1 MCAVLVCVCLNECC
15 ITSSPQAIRDGVIDA
30 SINHDGGFLQ
40 SKVCTQPTNT
50 CPRECAPTGPGITTY
65 CQDVADVY
73 ATTEP
78 QEAFHQRASFCLKLH
93 NDSVKVH
100 TDVSLC
106 FDIIESVCSTLCSW
120 LRDLYR

>member
-1 MCAVLVCVCLNECC
+1 MNECC
-15 ITSSPQAIRDGVIDA
+15 IASSPQAIRDGVIDA

-40 SKVCTQPTNT
+40 SKVCTLPTNT
-50 CPRECAPTGPGITTY
+50 PVRRLDASTPY

-100 TDVSLC
+100 TV
-106 FDIIESVCSTLCSW
+106 V
-120 LRDLYR
+120 